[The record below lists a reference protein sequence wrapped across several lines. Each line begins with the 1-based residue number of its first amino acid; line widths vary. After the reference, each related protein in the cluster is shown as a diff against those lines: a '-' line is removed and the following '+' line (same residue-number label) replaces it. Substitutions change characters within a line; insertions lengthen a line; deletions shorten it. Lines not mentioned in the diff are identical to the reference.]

1 MPFGFFGPKVGHQ
14 ALYNDLCKWHGFDRS
29 VKTMLDQIIQTF
41 DLKQPS
47 LVFVDMNVFRKAI
60 THPVF
65 ASQEDLIREL
75 CFKWFGRRI

>member
-1 MPFGFFGPKVGHQ
+1 MPFGIFSPKVGHQ
-14 ALYNDLCKWHGFDRS
+14 ALYNDLCKLHGFDRP
-29 VKTMLDQIIQTF
+29 VKALLDQIVQTF

-47 LVFVDMNVFRKAI
+47 LVFVDMNLFRKAI
-60 THPVF
+60 AHPSF

>member
-1 MPFGFFGPKVGHQ
+1 MPFGLFAPKVGHQ
-14 ALYNDLCKWHGFDRS
+14 ALYNDLCKLHGFDRPT
-29 VKTMLDQIIQTF
+29 KTVLDQIVQTF

-60 THPVF
+60 SHSAF

-75 CFKWFGRRI
+75 CFRWFGRRI